1 MMYFQVASRERAV
14 AMEIDQGGA
23 GQVVASTATHNSPKC
38 WLTVTRVIIPRNR
51 SMQQVKVG
59 SLAL

>member
-1 MMYFQVASRERAV
+1 V